1 MRRIG
6 QVAVAL
12 VLPAVLAAEAA
23 SAQVAGIPVYYNPGG
38 GTGFSVAANVGKP
51 NDDGGGGTAWAL
63 TGGLSNGPFSLTAT
77 YGHRN
82 EGDVGTL
89 NGPDYNTYGGTLSF
103 RVLGGGLLPL
113 SIAPQIG
120 VGIAKSGGVT
130 DTEIPIGVGI
140 LISPPLFPIK
150 PWIAPRVQLSRLSGL
165 SGGSVNATS
174 VGVSAGVNFSLLL
187 GLGFHAAVDVLRQ
200 NKKLDFSAVPEELTI
215 TTIGVG
221 AHFNFR
227 VPMM

>member
-38 GTGFSVAANVGKP
+38 GTGFSVAANVGRP

-63 TGGLSNGPFSLTAT
+63 TGGLSNGPFSLTAS

-89 NGPDYNTYGGTLSF
+89 NGLDYATYGGTLSF

-113 SIAPQIG
+113 SIAPQ
-120 VGIAKSGGVT
+120 VGIGISKVGGVT

-150 PWIAPRVQLSRLSGL
+150 PWIAPRVQLSRISGTGIT
-165 SGGSVNATS
+165 STNATS
-174 VGVSAGVNFSLLL
+174 FGLSVGANFNLLL
-187 GLGFHAAVDVLRQ
+187 GLGFHAAVDMLKVS
-200 NKKLDFSAVPEELTI
+200 KDIDPTEPTA

>member
-12 VLPAVLAAEAA
+12 VLPVVLAAEAA

-38 GTGFSVAANVGKP
+38 GTGFSVAANVGRP

-63 TGGLSNGPFSLTAT
+63 TGGLGNGPFSLTAS
-77 YGHRN
+77 YGHRT

-89 NGPDYNTYGGTLSF
+89 NGPDYATYGGTLSF

-113 SIAPQIG
+113 SVAPQVG
-120 VGIAKSGGVT
+120 VGISKVGGVT
-130 DTEIPIGVGI
+130 FTEIPIGVGVAVNV
-140 LISPPLFPIK
+140 PLFPIK
-150 PWIAPRVQLSRLSGL
+150 PWIAPRVQLSRM
-165 SGGSVNATS
+165 SGGGTTQNATNYGVT
-174 VGVSAGVNFSLLL
+174 VGANFNLLL
-187 GLGFHAAVDVLRQ
+187 GLGFHAAVDMLKVS
-200 NKKLDFSAVPEELTI
+200 KDIDPSEPTA